1 MEVER
6 RWTANW
12 IVINKLQILQDPH
25 RNEYVQDCFFA
36 GDFRVNEQL
45 NLIVLHT
52 LFMREHN
59 RLATELRRMNPRWSD
74 ETVYQVGKKYFRRAF
89 QFCFYRKR
97 GGSTWP
103 NISILSSRSGFPSS
117 LVLPLYCPCVLKLI
131 NDFLFENY

>member
-74 ETVYQVGKKYFRRAF
+74 ETVYQVGKRYFCRAF
-89 QFCFYRKR
+89 
-97 GGSTWP
+97 
-103 NISILSSRSGFPSS
+103 
-117 LVLPLYCPCVLKLI
+117 
-131 NDFLFENY
+131 